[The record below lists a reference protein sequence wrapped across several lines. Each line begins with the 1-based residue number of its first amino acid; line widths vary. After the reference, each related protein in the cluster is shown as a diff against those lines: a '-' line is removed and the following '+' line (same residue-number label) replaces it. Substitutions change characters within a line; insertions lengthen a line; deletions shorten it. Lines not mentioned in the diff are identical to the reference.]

1 MLDTIYKILLTII
14 NKENN
19 GYVSPT
25 EYNLLAINVQN
36 EIYREYFED
45 NNRDKNR
52 ENKGL
57 TNKGYANLDF
67 NSRQRLQ
74 QFAEV
79 DTLSI
84 STDKFNLPSD
94 LYYIEEDGIT
104 SGDSETNPACVIEEV
119 ERRQIG
125 YLNKSIARPTS
136 LYPVYEKY
144 NGYIVV
150 SPVTIEEIKLR
161 YLRTPKEPKW
171 TYMMVNNQ
179 PLYNPADSD
188 FQDFELHE
196 SEFTNIVLKMLSYFG
211 INLREAEVVQIAEAL
226 KDKMNLKD
234 NS

>member
-1 MLDTIYKILLTII
+1 MLDTIYKTLLTII

-19 GYVSPT
+19 GYISPT
-25 EYNLLAINVQN
+25 EYNLLAANVQN

-74 QFAEV
+74 QFAEIATV
-79 DTLSI
+79 VRTEDR
-84 STDKFNLPSD
+84 FNLPSD
-94 LYYIEEDGIT
+94 LYYIEEDGIAT
-104 SGDSETNPACVIEEV
+104 SDSECVIEEV

-125 YLNKSIARPTS
+125 YLNKSIAKPTS

-144 NGYIVV
+144 NSYIVV
-150 SPVTIEEIKLR
+150 SPLSIKNIKLR
-161 YLRTPKEPKW
+161 YLRAPKEPKW
-171 TYMMVNNQ
+171 TYVMINNQ
-179 PLYNPADSD
+179 PLHNPADVS

-211 INLREAEVVQIAEAL
+211 INLREAEVVQIAEEL
-226 KDKMNLKD
+226 KNKMNLKD